1 MGFQQ
6 GLSGLNATSKSLDVI
21 GNNIANS
28 STFGAKASRAE
39 FADVYAAS
47 LSGATGASPGI
58 GVSVAAV
65 AQQFTQGNITTT
77 QNQMDLAINGRGF
90 FQLQGP
96 AGEKT
101 YTRNGQFRLDRN
113 GFVENAQGYQLLAQ
127 QWDEAAGRAAG
138 DAVPIQ
144 LQQGLGAAVAT
155 GSGTDPALRGV
166 QMTINLDARKT
177 VPTNPIDFDT
187 PDTYNYATS
196 QTLYDSLGAPLAM
209 TYYFRK
215 TDADPSNPNTWEV
228 YGEVEGQPFD
238 GAGGTGLVTTLAF
251 GNDGRLLSGSPAAID
266 IQDPRSSPLVPPPTP
281 LFSQLQFNF
290 GDTTQYAAGFSIGD
304 LKQDGYT
311 SGELTGIQFDNS
323 GVIKATF
330 SNGRSSNLAQIQLA
344 DFQNLQ
350 GLEPLGGNMWR
361 ESFSS
366 NEPRRDAP
374 GAGSFGRIQAGA
386 LEESNV
392 DLTAELVNMITA
404 QRVYQANAQTIKT
417 QDQVLQTL
425 VNLR

>member
-1 MGFQQ
+1 MSFQQ

-28 STFGAKASRAE
+28 STYGAKASRAE
-39 FADVYAAS
+39 FADMYAAS
-47 LSGATGASPGI
+47 LTGASGASPGI

-77 QNQMDLAINGRGF
+77 SNQMDLAINGRGF
-90 FQLQGP
+90 FQMLGP
-96 AGEKT
+96 TGSPT
-101 YTRNGQFRLDRN
+101 YTRNGQFRLDRD
-113 GFVENAQGYQLLAQ
+113 GFVVNAQGYKLLAQ
-127 QWDEAAGRAAG
+127 QWDEAANRAAG

-144 LQQGLGAAVAT
+144 LQNGLGAAVAT
-155 GSGTDPALRGV
+155 GQGNDPALQGV
-166 QMTINLDARKT
+166 RMTINLDSRKD
-177 VPTNPIDFDT
+177 VPAAGIDFDR

-196 QTLYDSLGAPLAM
+196 QTLYDSLGTPLTM

-215 TDADPSNPNTWEV
+215 SDADPTNPNTWEV
-228 YGEVEGQPFD
+228 YGEIEGQPFD
-238 GAGGTGLVTTLAF
+238 GGTGRITTLQF
-251 GNDGRLLSGSPAAID
+251 GNDGRLTSGSPVNID
-266 IQDPRSSPLVPPPTP
+266 VLDPRASPLVPPPTP
-281 LFSQLQFNF
+281 LFSQLPFNF
-290 GDTTQYAAGFSIGD
+290 TGTTQYAAGFSISD

-344 DFQNLQ
+344 DFQNPQ